1 MAFMRAFVSTN
12 TQRFLLADNL
22 DEPVMCGPNHIYLE
36 PGLYDEDDTMP
47 VARAHTVLSLLDEY
61 KVSRFEIVEKYW
73 GRMEAPGYLDASD
86 FVIGDTRAEVA
97 QQLID
102 MYFDGGYEGL
112 DEEGIVDSAFLECLV
127 QGKIK

>member
-1 MAFMRAFVSTN
+1 
-12 TQRFLLADNL
+12 
-22 DEPVMCGPNHIYLE
+22 
-36 PGLYDEDDTMP
+36 
-47 VARAHTVLSLLDEY
+47 
-61 KVSRFEIVEKYW
+61 
-73 GRMEAPGYLDASD
+73 MEAPGYLDASD